1 MSNINKKNP
10 FSNNKELNLIH
21 PLPNDEAFTS
31 NTIQI
36 PKQFNQII
44 LEEGSSSNEEE
55 PDASRIHSISSDND
69 DNSNNSNSG
78 GEKKEINSIFD
89 FENIE
94 LPREEEHG
102 EFRII
107 TDFKI
112 ETLDSKEK
120 KEKEKEKNIINK
132 EHKKEKEEKVKQ
144 KEKNLINKEQK
155 NEKGQKKEK
164 QIKVIKEEESEEDD
178 EIEDE
183 MESWDLLKLLV
194 LTKSKKKTSFMGNFK
209 HLLSSII
216 YNNKTFND
224 KLNTITVKYPIYI
237 FDSQINNYID
247 INYSLFCF
255 LYMSYRSGFFNMK
268 YYGMGDFTSD
278 SGWGCM
284 LRCCQM
290 MLSRGLVKLKLK
302 EYMKNNKNIIQSLKQ
317 IIINIKMD
325 TLNLFYDGKIPYN
338 KIRSNLLLA
347 HFFQLYQELA
357 DIRGVSTKI
366 SEIIPPYSIYT
377 LCYLGKCQG
386 VYTSDVRMIKC
397 FLRINELLFDSYNM
411 VYFENGEIEKA
422 TLFENFVLLYDKEKN
437 ESKNKT
443 IYKYHGR
450 EFIFDRS
457 GFVFIS
463 FRLGLQTLDESYYN
477 IIPIIFSKIH
487 NNIGFVSGKK
497 NRAYYFVGYNGDGKL
512 IFADPHFNQKVEE
525 YNDNLL
531 SYNVPELYI
540 LKINEL
546 SGELTLGITISDLD
560 DFKILV
566 EDLEYL
572 STNFPDFIR
581 LK

>member
-1 MSNINKKNP
+1 MSNVNKKNP
-10 FSNNKELNLIH
+10 FSNNKDMNLIH
-21 PLPNDEAFTS
+21 PLPNDEVFIS

-36 PKQFNQII
+36 PKQFSQIL

-78 GEKKEINSIFD
+78 GNEKKEINSIFD

-102 EFRII
+102 DFRII

-120 KEKEKEKNIINK
+120 KEKEKEKN
-132 EHKKEKEEKVKQ
+132 
-144 KEKNLINKEQK
+144 LINKEQK
-155 NEKGQKKEK
+155 NEKKENKNNIINKEQKIEKGQKKEK
-164 QIKVIKEEESEEDD
+164 LNKQLIKEEESEEYD

-183 MESWDLLKLLV
+183 IESWDLLKLLV

-216 YNNKTFND
+216 YNNKSFND
-224 KLNTITVKYPIYI
+224 KLNKITIKYPIYI
-237 FDSQINNYID
+237 FDSKINNYLE
-247 INYSLFCF
+247 INYSLFSF

-290 MLSRGLVKLKLK
+290 MLSRGLIKLKLK
-302 EYMKNNKNIIQSLKQ
+302 DYMKNNKNIAQSLKQ
-317 IIINIKMD
+317 IIINIKKD
-325 TLNLFYDGKIPYN
+325 ILNLFYDGKIPYN
-338 KIRSNLLLA
+338 NIRSNLLLA
-347 HFFQLYQELA
+347 HFFQIYQELA
-357 DIRGVSTKI
+357 DIKGLSTKI

-386 VYTSDVRMIKC
+386 VYTSDVRIIKC
-397 FLRINELLFDSYNM
+397 FLTINELLFDSYNM
-411 VYFENGEIEKA
+411 VYFENGEVEKS
-422 TLFENFVLLYDKEKN
+422 TLFENFVLLYDKQKN

-443 IYKYHGR
+443 IYNYYGK

-497 NRAYYFVGYNGDGKL
+497 NRAYYFVGYNGDGTL

-525 YNDNLL
+525 FNDNLL

-540 LKINEL
+540 LKVNEL
-546 SGELTLGITISDLD
+546 SGELTLGIAISDLD

-566 EDLEYL
+566 KDLEYL

-581 LK
+581 FK

>member
-1 MSNINKKNP
+1 MANVNKKIP
-10 FSNNKELNLIH
+10 FSNNKDMNLIH
-21 PLPNDEAFTS
+21 PLPNDEVFIS

-36 PKQFNQII
+36 PKQFNQIL

-78 GEKKEINSIFD
+78 GGEKKEINSIFD

-102 EFRII
+102 DFRII

-120 KEKEKEKNIINK
+120 KEKEKEKNLINKEYKKEKKEKRKENIIINK
-132 EHKKEKEEKVKQ
+132 ESINEIQKKKEHQLKE
-144 KEKNLINKEQK
+144 I
-155 NEKGQKKEK
+155 
-164 QIKVIKEEESEEDD
+164 IKDEESEEDD
-178 EIEDE
+178 EIEDK

-216 YNNKTFND
+216 YNNKSFND
-224 KLNTITVKYPIYI
+224 KLNSITIKYPIYI
-237 FDSQINNYID
+237 FDSKINNYSD
-247 INYSLFCF
+247 INYSLFSF

-290 MLSRGLVKLKLK
+290 MLSRGLIKLKLK
-302 EYMKNNKNIIQSLKQ
+302 ECLKNNKNNIQSLKQ

-325 TLNLFYDGKIPYN
+325 ILNLFYDGKIPYN

-357 DIRGVSTKI
+357 DIKGVSTTI

-411 VYFENGEIEKA
+411 VYFENGEVEKS
-422 TLFENFVLLYDKEKN
+422 TLFENFVLLYDKKENEK
-437 ESKNKT
+437 KNKT
-443 IYKYHGR
+443 IYNYYGK

-497 NRAYYFVGYNGDGKL
+497 NRAFYFVGYNGDGKL

-525 YNDNLL
+525 YNENLL
-531 SYNVPELYI
+531 SYNVSELYI
-540 LKINEL
+540 LKVNEL
-546 SGELTLGITISDLD
+546 SGELTLGIAICDLD
-560 DFKILV
+560 DFKVLI

-572 STNFPDFIR
+572 SANFPDFI
-581 LK
+581 KFK

>member
-1 MSNINKKNP
+1 MSNVNKKNP
-10 FSNNKELNLIH
+10 FSNNKDMNLIH
-21 PLPNDEAFTS
+21 PLPNDEVFIS

-36 PKQFNQII
+36 PKQFNQIL

-78 GEKKEINSIFD
+78 GNEKKEINSIFD

-102 EFRII
+102 DFRII

-120 KEKEKEKNIINK
+120 KEKEKEKN
-132 EHKKEKEEKVKQ
+132 
-144 KEKNLINKEQK
+144 LINKEQK
-155 NEKGQKKEK
+155 KEKKENKNNIINKEKKMEKGQKKEK
-164 QIKVIKEEESEEDD
+164 LNKQLIKEEESEEYD

-183 MESWDLLKLLV
+183 IESWDLLKLLV
-194 LTKSKKKTSFMGNFK
+194 LAKSKKKTSFMGNFK

-216 YNNKTFND
+216 YNNKSFND
-224 KLNTITVKYPIYI
+224 KLNKITIKYPIYI
-237 FDSQINNYID
+237 FDSKINNYLE
-247 INYSLFCF
+247 INYSLFSF
-255 LYMSYRSGFFNMK
+255 LFMSYRSGFFNMK

-290 MLSRGLVKLKLK
+290 MLSRGLIKLKLK
-302 EYMKNNKNIIQSLKQ
+302 DYMKNNKNIAQSLKQ
-317 IIINIKMD
+317 IIINIKKD
-325 TLNLFYDGKIPYN
+325 ILNLFYDGKIPYN
-338 KIRSNLLLA
+338 NIRSNLLLA
-347 HFFQLYQELA
+347 HFFQIYQELA
-357 DIRGVSTKI
+357 DIKGLSTKI

-386 VYTSDVRMIKC
+386 VYTSDVRIIKC
-397 FLRINELLFDSYNM
+397 FLTINELLFDSYNM
-411 VYFENGEIEKA
+411 VYFENGEVEKS
-422 TLFENFVLLYDKEKN
+422 TLFENFVLLYDKQKN
-437 ESKNKT
+437 EGKNKT
-443 IYKYHGR
+443 IYNYYGK

-512 IFADPHFNQKVEE
+512 IFADPHYNQKVEE
-525 YNDNLL
+525 FNDNLL

-540 LKINEL
+540 LKVNEL
-546 SGELTLGITISDLD
+546 SGELTLGIAISDLD

-581 LK
+581 FK

>member
-1 MSNINKKNP
+1 MSNVNKKNP
-10 FSNNKELNLIH
+10 FSNNKDMNLIH
-21 PLPNDEAFTS
+21 PLPNDEVFIS

-36 PKQFNQII
+36 PKQFNQIL

-78 GEKKEINSIFD
+78 GNEKKEINSIFD

-102 EFRII
+102 DFRII

-120 KEKEKEKNIINK
+120 KEKEKEKN
-132 EHKKEKEEKVKQ
+132 
-144 KEKNLINKEQK
+144 LINKEQK
-155 NEKGQKKEK
+155 KEKKENKNNIINKEKKMEKGQKKEK
-164 QIKVIKEEESEEDD
+164 LNKQLIKEEESEEYD

-183 MESWDLLKLLV
+183 IESWDLLKLLV

-216 YNNKTFND
+216 YNNKSFND
-224 KLNTITVKYPIYI
+224 KLNKITIKYPIYI
-237 FDSQINNYID
+237 FDSKINNYLE
-247 INYSLFCF
+247 INYSLFSF
-255 LYMSYRSGFFNMK
+255 LFMSYRSGFFNMK

-290 MLSRGLVKLKLK
+290 MLSRGLIKLKLK
-302 EYMKNNKNIIQSLKQ
+302 DYMKNNKNIAQSLKQ
-317 IIINIKMD
+317 IIINIKKD
-325 TLNLFYDGKIPYN
+325 ILNLFYDGKIPYN
-338 KIRSNLLLA
+338 NIRSNLLLA
-347 HFFQLYQELA
+347 HFFQIYQELA
-357 DIRGVSTKI
+357 DIKGLSTKI

-386 VYTSDVRMIKC
+386 VYTSDVRIIKC
-397 FLRINELLFDSYNM
+397 FLTINELLFDSYNM
-411 VYFENGEIEKA
+411 VYFENGEVEKS
-422 TLFENFVLLYDKEKN
+422 TLFENFVLLYDKQKN
-437 ESKNKT
+437 EGKHKT
-443 IYKYHGR
+443 IYNYYGK
-450 EFIFDRS
+450 EFIFDRA

-512 IFADPHFNQKVEE
+512 IFADPHYNQKVEE
-525 YNDNLL
+525 FHDNLL

-540 LKINEL
+540 LKVNEL
-546 SGELTLGITISDLD
+546 SGELTLGIAISDLD

-581 LK
+581 FK

>member
-1 MSNINKKNP
+1 MSNVNKKSS
-10 FSNNKELNLIH
+10 FSNNKDMNLIH
-21 PLPNDEAFTS
+21 PLPNDEAFIS

-36 PKQFNQII
+36 PKQFNQIL

-78 GEKKEINSIFD
+78 GSEKKEINSIFD

-102 EFRII
+102 DFRII

-120 KEKEKEKNIINK
+120 KKKEKEKNKINKNKEQKKEMKEKTKEKEKIVINK
-132 EHKKEKEEKVKQ
+132 EHK
-144 KEKNLINKEQK
+144 N
-155 NEKGQKKEK
+155 EK
-164 QIKVIKEEESEEDD
+164 QIKEIIKEEESEEDD
-178 EIEDE
+178 EFEDE

-209 HLLSSII
+209 NLLSSII
-216 YNNKTFND
+216 YNNKSFND

-237 FDSQINNYID
+237 FDSKINNYLD
-247 INYSLFCF
+247 INYSLFSF

-268 YYGMGDFTSD
+268 YYGMGDFNSD

-290 MLSRGLVKLKLK
+290 MLSRGLIKLKLK
-302 EYMKNNKNIIQSLKQ
+302 DYMKNSKNIVQSLKQ

-325 TLNLFYDGKIPYN
+325 ILNLFFYGKIPYN

-347 HFFQLYQELA
+347 HFFQLYQEIA
-357 DIRGVSTKI
+357 DIKGVSTQI

-397 FLRINELLFDSYNM
+397 FLRINELLFDSYNI
-411 VYFENGEIEKA
+411 VYFENGEVEKS
-422 TLFENFVLLYDKEKN
+422 TLFENFVLLYDKKEN
-437 ESKNKT
+437 ENKNKT
-443 IYKYHGR
+443 IYNYYGR
-450 EFIFDRS
+450 EFIFDRA

-540 LKINEL
+540 LKVNEL
-546 SGELTLGITISDLD
+546 SGELTLGIAISDLD
-560 DFKILV
+560 DFKLLV

-572 STNFPDFIR
+572 SSNFPDFIR
-581 LK
+581 FK